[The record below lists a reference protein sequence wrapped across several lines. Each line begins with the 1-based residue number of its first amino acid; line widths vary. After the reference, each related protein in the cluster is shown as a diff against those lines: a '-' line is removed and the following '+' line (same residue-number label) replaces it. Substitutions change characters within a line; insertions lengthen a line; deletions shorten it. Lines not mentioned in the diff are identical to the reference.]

1 MSESSVPLLA
11 PAALVYVVG
20 IDIGMESCMMCSLTM
35 QKRQMIKPS
44 PFANTAEGFKNLF
57 ERLGRLETPPD
68 QILVGLEAT
77 SRYGEN
83 VYHALLKRGYRVR
96 LLHPAQMHA
105 FAQQRGLRA
114 KTDQVDATTIARAL
128 LSGEA
133 RFGYV
138 PTEQVASYRELV
150 RLQQQLSEDVVRYK
164 NEIHALLVVLFP
176 EFTQV
181 FADPTRP
188 TALAFLKRYP
198 SAQAI
203 AQTEVETLGKFLR
216 ELAPRHYGR
225 PTAQELV
232 GLAKAS
238 ISSGVAVAARSS
250 SLRILCDQLDHTQK
264 NLEQLQGEI
273 DHLLDQDPKAKG
285 MLGVPE
291 FGPTTVA
298 VLRAELGDLA
308 RFTRIDQVVAYVGL
322 DLQVKQSGKWK
333 GQTKLSKHGSG
344 RVRRIL
350 YLAARREHSPGTI
363 PLWGVLP
370 APGGAWD
377 EKGHGG
383 GGGDA
388 QNVDCGRPSD
398 PDGGEVRSGE
408 SGQAGR
414 ELAARL
420 APCLPGAPPPN
431 G

>member
-1 MSESSVPLLA
+1 MPEQV
-11 PAALVYVVG
+11 VTTHVVG
-20 IDIGMESCMMCSLTM
+20 IDIGMESCTMSCLTM
-35 QKRQMIKPS
+35 DKRQVIKS
-44 PFANTAEGFKNLF
+44 TPFANTLQGFDWLF
-57 ERLGRLETPPD
+57 ARLEELRVARK

-83 VYHALLKRGYRVR
+83 LLQALLKQGYRVC

-114 KTDQVDATTIARAL
+114 KTDQLDAVTIARAL

-138 PTEQVASYRELV
+138 PSEQVATYRELM
-150 RLQQQLSEDVVRYK
+150 RLQQQLSDDVVRYK

-181 FADPTRP
+181 FVDPTRP
-188 TALAFLKRYP
+188 TALAVLKRYP

-203 AQTEVETLGKFLR
+203 AQTDVETLGKFLHER
-216 ELAPRHYGR
+216 APRHYGR

-232 GLAKAS
+232 RLAKAS
-238 ISSGVAVAARSS
+238 ISSGVAVAARAS
-250 SLRILCDQLDHTQK
+250 SLRILCDQLEHTQK
-264 NLEQLQGEI
+264 NLEHLLREI
-273 DHLLDQDPKAKG
+273 DQLLSQDPKAKG

-291 FGPTTVA
+291 LGPATVA
-298 VLRAELGDLA
+298 VLRAELGDLT

-350 YLAARREHSPGTI
+350 YLAALRSIHLKTSPFGAYYRRLVARGMKKGMAVVAVMRKLLIVAVHLIQTEEDYDPGKV
-363 PLWGVLP
+363 GV
-370 APGGAWD
+370 
-377 EKGHGG
+377 
-383 GGGDA
+383 
-388 QNVDCGRPSD
+388 
-398 PDGGEVRSGE
+398 
-408 SGQAGR
+408 QAVS
-414 ELAARL
+414 
-420 APCLPGAPPPN
+420 
-431 G
+431 

>member
-1 MSESSVPLLA
+1 MPEQV
-11 PAALVYVVG
+11 VTTHVVG
-20 IDIGMESCMMCSLTM
+20 IDIGMESCTMSCLTM
-35 QKRQMIKPS
+35 DKRQVIKS
-44 PFANTAEGFKNLF
+44 TPFANTLQGFDWLF
-57 ERLGRLETPPD
+57 ARLEELRVARK

-83 VYHALLKRGYRVR
+83 LLQALLKQGYRVC

-114 KTDQVDATTIARAL
+114 KTDQLDAVTIARAL

-138 PTEQVASYRELV
+138 PSEQVASYRELM
-150 RLQQQLSEDVVRYK
+150 RLQQQLSDDVVRYK

-181 FADPTRP
+181 FVDPTRP
-188 TALAFLKRYP
+188 TALAVLKRYP

-203 AQTEVETLGKFLR
+203 AQTDVETLGKFLHER
-216 ELAPRHYGR
+216 APRHYGR

-232 GLAKAS
+232 RLAKAS
-238 ISSGVAVAARSS
+238 ISSGVAVAARAS
-250 SLRILCDQLDHTQK
+250 SLRILCDQLEHTQK
-264 NLEQLQGEI
+264 NLEHLLREI
-273 DHLLDQDPKAKG
+273 DQLLSQDPKAKG

-291 FGPTTVA
+291 LGPATVA
-298 VLRAELGDLA
+298 VLRAELGDLT

-350 YLAARREHSPGTI
+350 YLAALRSIHLKTSPFGAYYRRLVARGMKKGMAVVAVMRKLLIVAVHLIQTEEDYDPGKV
-363 PLWGVLP
+363 GV
-370 APGGAWD
+370 
-377 EKGHGG
+377 
-383 GGGDA
+383 
-388 QNVDCGRPSD
+388 
-398 PDGGEVRSGE
+398 
-408 SGQAGR
+408 QAVS
-414 ELAARL
+414 
-420 APCLPGAPPPN
+420 
-431 G
+431 